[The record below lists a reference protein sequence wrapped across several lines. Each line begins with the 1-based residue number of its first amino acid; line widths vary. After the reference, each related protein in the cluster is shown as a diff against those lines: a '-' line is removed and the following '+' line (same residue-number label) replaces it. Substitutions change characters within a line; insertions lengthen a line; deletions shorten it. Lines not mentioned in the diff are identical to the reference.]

1 MSGTTSIPVDI
12 DDLIVRFFC
21 RETVPDENRFLL
33 EWIRRSN
40 ENRAYFIGQR
50 NVHLASLTLCR
61 DARLPLEM
69 QRALFFLQRKPSRST
84 VPPLR
89 KKRRSSASL
98 LRYAAMIVL
107 VAFGCGG
114 LLYEFRGSFSESAS
128 TGGARADRIEFAV
141 SFGSRASTSLPD
153 GSRIWVNAG
162 SRISYAPDYNEKE
175 REIRLEGEAY
185 FDVTT
190 DPRKPFV
197 VKVRDISIVA
207 TGTAFNVSAY
217 EEDPSVRT
225 TLVHGSVTINGD
237 HLPEPIRVAPNQT
250 IEYFSGENARAKMA
264 RSLEESN
271 LTPVARNISVI
282 ARVPAVKVENNPEIY
297 TSWKEDRWVI
307 EGERLESLMHKIERR
322 YNVSVYFTGE
332 GLKDYRFNG
341 SFEGETIDEVM
352 KIIHQALPVDYKI
365 DKGTV
370 LLFSDKNLQ
379 KTFDHVVTRNGRP

>member
-1 MSGTTSIPVDI
+1 MSGTFSIPIDI

-33 EWIRRSN
+33 EWIRRSD
-40 ENRAYFIGQR
+40 ENRTYFIGLR

-61 DARLPLEM
+61 DTRLSAEM
-69 QRALFFLQRKPSRST
+69 QWSLFLRRRVVPRSG
-84 VPPLR
+84 VLH
-89 KKRRSSASL
+89 KRRFSVSL
-98 LRYAAMIVL
+98 LRYAAVIV
-107 VAFGCGG
+107 VAAFGCGV
-114 LLYEFRGSFSESAS
+114 LLYKFRGTFPESVSSA
-128 TGGARADRIEFAV
+128 GGRADRIEFSV

-217 EEDPSVRT
+217 EEDNSVTT

-237 HLPEPIRVAPNQT
+237 HIPEPIRVAPNQT
-250 IEYFSGENARAKMA
+250 VEYFSGEDARAKMA
-264 RSLEESN
+264 RSLKESS

-332 GLKDYRFNG
+332 EIKDYRFNG

-352 KIIHQALPVDYKI
+352 KIIHRAMPVDYKI

-379 KTFDHVVTRNGRP
+379 KTFNSAATRNGRP

>member
-1 MSGTTSIPVDI
+1 MSEIVSIPVDI

-21 RETVPDENRFLL
+21 RETVPDENCFLL
-33 EWIRRSN
+33 EWIRSSE
-40 ENRAYFIGQR
+40 ENRTYFIGMR
-50 NVHLASLTLCR
+50 DVNLASLTLCQ
-61 DARLPLEM
+61 DVCLSAEM
-69 QRALFFLQRKPSRST
+69 QRSLFLRRRA
-84 VPPLR
+84 VPQSEVVR
-89 KKRRSSASL
+89 KRRLGVSL
-98 LRYAAMIVL
+98 LRYAAVIAVAVL
-107 VAFGCGG
+107 GCGVLFDKFAG
-114 LLYEFRGSFSESAS
+114 TFPESAPS
-128 TGGARADRIEFAV
+128 AEEHEERIEFSV

-175 REIRLEGEAY
+175 REVRLEGEAY

-190 DPRKPFV
+190 NPSKPFV

-217 EEDPSVRT
+217 EEDNSVTT
-225 TLVHGSVTINGD
+225 TLVHGSITINSS
-237 HLPEPIRVAPNQT
+237 HLSEPIRVAPNQT
-250 IEYFSGENARAKMA
+250 VEYFIGEDARTKMA
-264 RSLEESN
+264 RSLETSN
-271 LTPVARNISVI
+271 LTPIARNISVI

-332 GLKDYRFNG
+332 EIKDYRFNG
-341 SFEGETIDEVM
+341 SFEGETIDEVL
-352 KIIHQALPVDYKI
+352 KIIHRAMPVDYKM
-365 DKGTV
+365 DKGVV

-379 KTFDHVVTRNGRP
+379 KTFISAENRNNRP